1 MFEKEDVDK
10 IEDYNHWIEATIT
23 VAKSYRLEV
32 SKENISL
39 TSRWLKNEP
48 LSDVLRGIAR
58 QAGLSVSVIK
68 FTVKELSVWRLPLVV
83 QFHDGQ
89 IAVIETIDQDNKIG
103 IIYSGDGG
111 VKSQISQETLLQNVK
126 LAVVLR
132 PSHAVPDSR
141 IDDYIKPHDQNWLK
155 KLILRDWKPYG
166 HVFIASFL
174 VNILALSGILF
185 TRQVYDR
192 VIPAESYPT
201 LYVLFSGVLIAIIFS
216 FFLQKLRTRVIDLL
230 GKRADLRISDRVFG
244 HALRIKNSHRP
255 KSVGTFIS
263 QIRDLD
269 SVREMF
275 TSTTVTAFV
284 DVPFFLLFCLVF
296 WYLAGNLVW
305 IPVIAV
311 ILMVLPGLLVQGK
324 LRALS
329 NEAMRESSLRN
340 SILIEAIQGNED
352 IKTLQAEQRFQ
363 HQWNNYNA
371 VLTDANLRLRSLTST
386 LTGWTQGIQTATF
399 ALIVLFGAPMVIN
412 GDLSTGSLIA
422 ASILSGR
429 MIAPMAGLTQVLIR
443 WQQAKSAYQGIND
456 LMKLP
461 VDSLVGK
468 NKVHKSVILGNYNV
482 QGASFFYAQDS
493 EIPALL
499 IKKLEI
505 KQGEKIAILGRNGA
519 GKSTLLQVLSGLLE
533 PRSGIVSVDGV
544 SLSHIDPADV
554 RRDIGLMG
562 QGSGLFHG
570 TIRENL
576 MLGAPL
582 VTDDEMDKALNITGA
597 AEFIR
602 KLPTGLDHVI
612 AEGGAGLSGGQRQ
625 SLLLARIL
633 VRNPYILLL
642 DEPTAAL
649 DDVTE
654 KHLLDGLQSW
664 VADKTMIVAT
674 HKMSIVNMVD
684 RIIVID
690 NGQIVL
696 DEQKDI
702 ALAKLS
708 GKIQ

>member
-1 MFEKEDVDK
+1 
-10 IEDYNHWIEATIT
+10 
-23 VAKSYRLEV
+23 
-32 SKENISL
+32 
-39 TSRWLKNEP
+39 
-48 LSDVLRGIAR
+48 
-58 QAGLSVSVIK
+58 
-68 FTVKELSVWRLPLVV
+68 
-83 QFHDGQ
+83 
-89 IAVIETIDQDNKIG
+89 
-103 IIYSGDGG
+103 
-111 VKSQISQETLLQNVK
+111 
-126 LAVVLR
+126 
-132 PSHAVPDSR
+132 
-141 IDDYIKPHDQNWLK
+141 
-155 KLILRDWKPYG
+155 
-166 HVFIASFL
+166 
-174 VNILALSGILF
+174 
-185 TRQVYDR
+185 
-192 VIPAESYPT
+192 
-201 LYVLFSGVLIAIIFS
+201 
-216 FFLQKLRTRVIDLL
+216 
-230 GKRADLRISDRVFG
+230 
-244 HALRIKNSHRP
+244 
-255 KSVGTFIS
+255 
-263 QIRDLD
+263 
-269 SVREMF
+269 
-275 TSTTVTAFV
+275 
-284 DVPFFLLFCLVF
+284 
-296 WYLAGNLVW
+296 
-305 IPVIAV
+305 
-311 ILMVLPGLLVQGK
+311 
-324 LRALS
+324 
-329 NEAMRESSLRN
+329 
-340 SILIEAIQGNED
+340 
-352 IKTLQAEQRFQ
+352 
-363 HQWNNYNA
+363 
-371 VLTDANLRLRSLTST
+371 
-386 LTGWTQGIQTATF
+386 
-399 ALIVLFGAPMVIN
+399 MVIN

-582 VTDDEMDKALNITGA
+582 ATDDEMDKALNITGA